1 MQLEHSFDVPGLV
14 EDAWSVLLDVERIA
28 PIRTAGEP
36 VLKRMAGPAD
46 GGSGGWRAGPAV
58 AHSLAVAPPRRR
70 LIDGPLGS
78 PLAWGNSGPGPE
90 CSPSEGAD
98 VVDHVVDDI
107 YPVLDDYP
115 VLDNVLNDDERERN
129 VRPTL
134 GRRGLAIPQ
143 SVDNEPD
150 RKPRRD
156 GGRRHGRNH
165 GPVRRQ
171 LRQPVAEPAQQLAR

>member
-1 MQLEHSFDVPGLV
+1 M
-14 EDAWSVLLDVERIA
+14 
-28 PIRTAGEP
+28 
-36 VLKRMAGPAD
+36 
-46 GGSGGWRAGPAV
+46 
-58 AHSLAVAPPRRR
+58 
-70 LIDGPLGS
+70 
-78 PLAWGNSGPGPE
+78 
-90 CSPSEGAD
+90 
-98 VVDHVVDDI
+98 VDHVVDDI
-107 YPVLDDYP
+107 YPVLDDVP
-115 VLDNVLNDDERERN
+115 NDDERDRN